1 MRKIMSIVV
10 ASITGLALIFTATAA
25 TAQAPA
31 SQVRIGGVGFSSLGT
46 GALDLTPGVE
56 SVILLNYAYSV
67 KNLKGY
73 HLTDRAGNVVPMCAT
88 SSPTTVYDCESTT
101 LDHDSDGVVN
111 VNDADTWITLPSR
124 SQMTINVEARNDGPW
139 LNDGGDIM
147 YLKNSVG
154 RVLTKF
160 SYQVVN
166 PTS

>member
-1 MRKIMSIVV
+1 MRKIVTAVISVL
-10 ASITGLALIFTATAA
+10 AGITLIFTATSAS
-25 TAQAPA
+25 AQAPA

-56 SVILLNYAYSV
+56 SVILLNYAYSS

-73 HLTDRAGNVVPMCAT
+73 HLTDKAGNVVSLCVA

-101 LDHDSDGVVN
+101 ADHDSDGVVN
-111 VNDADTWITLPSR
+111 ANDADTWLTLAAR

-139 LNDGGDIM
+139 LNDGGDTV

-160 SYQVVN
+160 VYSVSN